1 MIDKRKI
8 KTWSLIGARATV
20 GMYALDLVNK
30 DPNLLILFGRFY
42 HRQYQLK

>member
-20 GMYALDLVNK
+20 GMYALDLVKRPKFVNFVK
-30 DPNLLILFGRFY
+30 
-42 HRQYQLK
+42 